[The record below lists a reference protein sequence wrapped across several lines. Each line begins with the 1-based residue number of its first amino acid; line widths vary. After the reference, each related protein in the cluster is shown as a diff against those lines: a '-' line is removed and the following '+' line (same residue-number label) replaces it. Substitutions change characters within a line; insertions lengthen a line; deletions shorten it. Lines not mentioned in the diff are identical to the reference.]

1 MPKLQNSSKNWKD
14 NQKCPKIPELT
25 NIVFWNCQKN
35 AQKYVAKLEFW
46 KRCVQKL
53 LHLLGIAVTYYGEEI
68 GMVDGEISFEDT
80 VDPWGC
86 NCGPIN
92 YVDCSRDPART
103 PMQWDL
109 TDNAGF
115 SGPNVTTWLPVNEN
129 YRQVNLESQEYQF
142 HGHWFNFKT
151 LLGLSFIPKKK
162 VFKIL
167 KLFSPHTI

>member
-1 MPKLQNSSKNWKD
+1 M
-14 NQKCPKIPELT
+14 
-25 NIVFWNCQKN
+25 
-35 AQKYVAKLEFW
+35 
-46 KRCVQKL
+46 QKL

-129 YRQVNLESQEYQF
+129 YHEVNLESQEYQF

-151 LLGLSFIPKKK
+151 LLGLSFFLCKTFTVSNFLAYYTVGQNSKYWGK
-162 VFKIL
+162 T
-167 KLFSPHTI
+167 SS